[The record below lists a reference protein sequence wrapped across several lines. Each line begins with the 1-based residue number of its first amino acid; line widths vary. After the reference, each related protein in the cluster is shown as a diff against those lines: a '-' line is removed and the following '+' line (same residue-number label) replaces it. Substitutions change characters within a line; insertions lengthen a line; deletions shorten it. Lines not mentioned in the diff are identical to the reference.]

1 MILVYFAA
9 AALLLALAG
18 YWVWRSARRKR
29 WIRFSL
35 AVLLVFLAVT
45 GIAGGIESRLLTVVR
60 YPVEWAGPKPIR
72 IALVTDLHLG
82 FYKGDVWTQTLVET
96 INREQPDLVL
106 LDGDLTHRI
115 PEDRLAAAFMPLGRI
130 RAKDGVFA
138 VLGNHD
144 YGDPGLD
151 LSLRLEGV
159 LRSVGIRV
167 LHNQEVSL
175 DGLDLVG
182 VDDLRVDRAMLAVA
196 LNGVDRAKT
205 VVLCHNPDLLIRPWP
220 VGPVEA
226 PDSPLRA
233 GLWLFGHTHYG
244 QVRLLGF
251 GAFLFNV
258 AGPYTHGWYQTEY
271 GPVYVSAGAGE
282 VSLPLRL
289 LSRPEVV
296 ILELGS
302 K

>member
-1 MILVYFAA
+1 MIFVYFAA

-29 WIRFSL
+29 WIRFAL
-35 AVLLVFLAVT
+35 AVLLIFLAVMGIVG
-45 GIAGGIESRLLTVVR
+45 GIASRLLTVVR
-60 YPVEWAGPKPIR
+60 YPMEWAGPKSIR

-82 FYKGDVWTQTLVET
+82 FYKGDAWTQTLVET

-106 LDGDLTHRI
+106 LDGDLVHRI
-115 PEDRLAAAFMPLGRI
+115 PADRLAAAFMPLGQI

-196 LNGVDRAKT
+196 LDGADQART
-205 VVLCHNPDLLIRPWP
+205 VVLCHNPDLMIQPWP
-220 VGPVEA
+220 VGPVGA
-226 PDSPLRA
+226 PGGSPRA
-233 GLWLFGHTHYG
+233 GLWLFGHTHAG
-244 QVRLLGF
+244 QVRLPGLS
-251 GAFLFNV
+251 ALFYNV
-258 AGPYTHGWYQTEY
+258 AGPYTHDWYQTDY

-289 LSRPEVV
+289 LIPPEVV
-296 ILELGS
+296 ILELRP

>member
-1 MILVYFAA
+1 LILIYFAA
-9 AALLLALAG
+9 AALLLVLGG

-29 WIRFSL
+29 WIRFTL
-35 AVLLVFLAVT
+35 ALLLVFLAVT
-45 GIAGGIESRLLTVVR
+45 GIVGGIASRLLTVAR
-60 YPVEWAGPKPIR
+60 YPVEWAGPKKVR

-82 FYKGDVWTQTLVET
+82 FYKGDAWTQTLVET

-115 PEDRLAAAFMPLGRI
+115 PEDRLAAAFMPLGQI

-151 LSLRLEGV
+151 LSLRLEGI

-175 DGLDLVG
+175 DGLNLVG
-182 VDDLRVDRAMLAVA
+182 VDDLRVDRAMLAMA
-196 LNGVDRAKT
+196 LDRADPATT
-205 VVLCHNPDLLIRPWP
+205 VVLCHNPDLMIRSWP
-220 VGPVEA
+220 VGPVEM
-226 PDSPLRA
+226 PDGPLKA
-233 GLWLFGHTHYG
+233 GLWLFGHTHAG
-244 QVRLLGF
+244 QVRVPGLT
-251 GAFLFNV
+251 AFFYNV

-271 GPVYVSAGAGE
+271 GPVYVSAGVGE

-289 LSRPEVV
+289 FIPPEVV
-296 ILELGS
+296 ILELEPE
-302 K
+302 

>member
-45 GIAGGIESRLLTVVR
+45 GIAGGIASRLLTVVR
-60 YPVEWAGPKPIR
+60 YPVEWAGARGIR

-115 PEDRLAAAFMPLGRI
+115 PADRLAAAFMPLGRI

-196 LNGVDRAKT
+196 LDGADRAKT

-220 VGPVEA
+220 VGPVGA
-226 PDSPLRA
+226 PDSPLQA
-233 GLWLFGHTHYG
+233 GLWLFGHTHAG

-251 GAFLFNV
+251 STFFYNV

-271 GPVYVSAGAGE
+271 GPVYVSDGAGE
-282 VSLPLRL
+282 VLLPLRL

-296 ILELGS
+296 ILELGP